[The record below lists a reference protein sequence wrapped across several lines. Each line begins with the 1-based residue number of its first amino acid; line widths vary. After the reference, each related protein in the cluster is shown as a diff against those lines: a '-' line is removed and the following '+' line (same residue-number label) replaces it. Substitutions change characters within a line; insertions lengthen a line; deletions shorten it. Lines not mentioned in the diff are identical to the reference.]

1 MVEQPSCSRGL
12 GVQPLLVKRVGP
24 NPYGLKG
31 WGGGVG
37 GPTPFKTILE
47 DWGSS
52 PLEILGEALRE
63 QVCVGFR
70 VKTYRSNI

>member
-24 NPYGLKG
+24 NPHGLKG
-31 WGGGVG
+31 WGAGVA
-37 GPTPFKTILE
+37 ILE